1 MEFNVLLLERRLR
14 FSKKDVST
22 ILLLQNDDWKD
33 YIKLKILAEK
43 SDHTI
48 EQKTSVIKNFS
59 LIVEIFL
66 YTQFCL
72 IPTCSKYS
80 MYKKFQ
86 NWDIFIVKL
95 TQRKTDHSSFG
106 NSSVAKFGSKDWT
119 GDFILFEGRIMKIL
133 MFACKNMYSRV
144 GI

>member
-14 FSKKDVST
+14 FSKKDVLT
-22 ILLLQNDDWKD
+22 ILLLQNEDWKD

-43 SDHTI
+43 SDHAI
-48 EQKTSVIKNFS
+48 EQKTSVIKNLS

-80 MYKKFQ
+80 
-86 NWDIFIVKL
+86 
-95 TQRKTDHSSFG
+95 TR
-106 NSSVAKFGSKDWT
+106 NSITETS
-119 GDFILFEGRIMKIL
+119 L
-133 MFACKNMYSRV
+133 
-144 GI
+144 